1 MKIRDGFVSNSSSS
15 SFLIL
20 LSDQTKH
27 LAHYNWNVTEEEYV
41 FESEKDGTYDEWDG
55 DKWVEY
61 PSKTA
66 YLESEGY
73 NYYNDS
79 DHGSKVYC
87 RDQSIYKLTEV
98 GLGRSTAMGFGD
110 QLEEYA
116 QELLDNDWSST
127 CLELGAKLVEYIHKY
142 GKDNLMF
149 LRESDEGMGGY
160 LPSELSKLCK
170 DNLFEMEWH

>member
-20 LSDQTKH
+20 LNDHTKRY
-27 LAHYNWNVTEEEYV
+27 AFYSWKVTEEEYV
-41 FESEKDGTYDEWDG
+41 FKSEGDRSFSEWDG
-55 DKWVEY
+55 NTWVKY
-61 PSKTA
+61 PSKEA
-66 YLESEGY
+66 YLKSEGY
-73 NYYNDS
+73 EYINDDEECKIYS
-79 DHGSKVYC
+79 
-87 RDQSIYKLTEV
+87 RDRNIYKLTEV

-116 QELLDNDWSST
+116 QELLNEDWSSS
-127 CLELGAKLVEYIHKY
+127 CVELGTKILKYIQQY

-160 LPSELSKLCK
+160 LPSELSQLCK